1 MKKRILSL
9 ILALS
14 MVLSVLPLGAFAEG
28 SNQELVIKRGVPVG
42 TSGNGWSY
50 DNNTQTLT
58 LTSGTFNFSFT
69 YPQTPQCN
77 RSAARCGCGVQ
88 DSIEWGGENY
98 WRHL

>member
-14 MVLSVLPLGAFAEG
+14 MVLSVLPLGAFAADP
-28 SNQELVIKRGVPVG
+28 NQDLVIMRGCPVG

-58 LTSGTFNFSFT
+58 LTRNSGKYDFSYT
-69 YPQTPQCN
+69 YPQNPNKPQ
-77 RSAARCGCGVQ
+77 
-88 DSIEWGGENY
+88 
-98 WRHL
+98 